1 MIALAGGVSYID
13 LEFSGIQ
20 RIIATAVLIG
30 PGGVALLDPGPSST
44 LPTLRGAL
52 DRAGITLADV
62 NAIVLSHIHLDHGG
76 AAGTLVRENPAI
88 RVYVHE
94 RGAAH
99 MVDPTKLVASAA
111 RLYGDAMDRLW
122 GEIRAVPA
130 ANLVALRDG
139 DRFAV
144 AGRDLQ
150 VAHTPG
156 HAVHHISCFDVASGI
171 AFVGDTAG
179 IRLHPHGPIVPPTP
193 PPDIDLE
200 AWRTSLARIGAWHAD
215 TLFLTHFGSSS
226 SPSAHLAETAERLE
240 WMASTARTSL
250 AREGSDEDR
259 ERWFIDQVRIA
270 LLQTMNGNGLTA
282 IETAGRLDLNWKGL
296 ARYWRRR

>member
-13 LEFSGIQ
+13 LEFSGSP
-20 RIIATAVLIG
+20 RIIATAVLSG
-30 PGGVALLDPGPSST
+30 AGGVALLDPGPSTT

-52 DRAGITLADV
+52 ERAGIGLTDV
-62 NAIVLSHIHLDHGG
+62 NAIVLSHIHLDHAG
-76 AAGTLVRENPAI
+76 ATGTLVRENPAI

-111 RLYGDAMDRLW
+111 RLYGDAMERLW

-130 ANLVALRDG
+130 ANIVVLREG
-139 DRFAV
+139 DRVV
-144 AGRDLQ
+144 AGGRDLQ

-156 HAVHHISCFDVASGI
+156 HAVHHVSCFDAASGI

-179 IRLHPHGPIVPPTP
+179 IRLHQNDPVVPPTP

-200 AWRTSLARIGAWHAD
+200 AWHASLARIGAWHPD
-215 TLFLTHFGSSS
+215 TLFLTHFGPSS
-226 SPSAHLAETAERLE
+226 SPSAHLAEMAERLE
-240 WMASTARTSL
+240 WMASIARTSL
-250 AREGSDEDR
+250 EREGSDEDR
-259 ERWFIDQVRIA
+259 ERWFSEQVRIA
-270 LLQTMNGNGLTA
+270 LQQTMNLSGLTA
-282 IETAGRLDLNWKGL
+282 IEIAGRLDLNWKGL